1 MSRWVDVCA
10 LNDLH
15 PDSGVCALI
24 GHKQVALFYLK
35 KLQQV
40 YAVDNFDPLGKAN
53 VLSRGMVGDINGEPM
68 VASPLYKQHYNL
80 KTGECFEDANL
91 KIQTYAVSVEN
102 NRVLVDW
109 SQA

>member
-1 MSRWVDVCA
+1 MSYWIDVCA
-10 LNDLH
+10 LSDLQ

-24 GHKQVALFYLK
+24 GNKQVALFYLQ

-40 YAVDNFDPLGKAN
+40 YAVGNFDPLGKAN

-80 KTGECFEDANL
+80 KTGVCFEVADI
-91 KIQTYAVSVEN
+91 KVDTFPVRIEN
-102 NRVLVDW
+102 GRIYVAW